1 MSHDPYPTKTG
12 NPLGSSV
19 EDASSYRRVID
30 RPSERNQKVSE
41 GAAKFDASK
50 VRVDL
55 VPSEFIFAT
64 AAVLTYGERKYAAW
78 NWAKGLEK
86 GRIIAAMM
94 RHVMSY
100 MVGEN
105 VDKESGLP
113 HTWHMATCLAM
124 LIASEARGTAI
135 EDRELA
141 RDAMIRMEK
150 QFAEMNDP
158 KGTKR

>member
-1 MSHDPYPTKTG
+1 MSHDAYPQIVSDKT
-12 NPLGSSV
+12 P
-19 EDASSYRRVID
+19 
-30 RPSERNQKVSE
+30 ERNTNVSK

-50 VRVDL
+50 IRVDL

-86 GRIIAAMM
+86 GRIMAAMM
-94 RHVMSY
+94 RHAMAY
-100 MVGEN
+100 MIGEN
-105 VDKESGLP
+105 TDRESGLP

-135 EDRELA
+135 EDREMA
-141 RDAMIRMEK
+141 KDAMIRVEK
-150 QFAEMNDP
+150 QFAEMIDP
-158 KGTKR
+158 KTSGTSR

>member
-1 MSHDPYPTKTG
+1 MSHDPYPTVTG
-12 NPLGSSV
+12 NPSKVAV
-19 EDASSYRRVID
+19 EAVRGKRLVAD
-30 RPSERNQKVSE
+30 RISERNHRVSD

-86 GRIIAAMM
+86 GRIMAAMM
-94 RHVMSY
+94 RHAMSY

-135 EDRELA
+135 EDREMA

-158 KGTKR
+158 KGLQR